1 MNKKVIIPV
10 LLIFITQL
18 GFSQPAKVQLN
29 ETRERYYFKQ
39 KPTINLLVIDKRQKN
54 PKHSARL
61 KKMLV
66 TLMQESYPNAH
77 FRVIKSKPELK
88 RNIGKHVNLAITIND
103 YQTFKKRRLLIAK
116 TSYNVHIVDFRGD
129 KTRHFKKE
137 ISHVAKGRGD
147 QKTSPKKVLRRS
159 FIGTNKKLIHFI
171 NQSVKAVQ
179 AKKHLAQKQRSEFGK
194 TQTKNNKVS
203 EKQKSEK
210 SELSDIDENIP
221 QTGKKYPNRYAL
233 IIGNQDYS
241 SYQKSL
247 SSEVDVKYAIN
258 DAETFKQYA
267 IKTLGIPEENII
279 FKTNAKVVEFNRSV
293 EKIEAIIK
301 NLDGE
306 AEIFFYYAGHGFP
319 GEKTKE
325 PYLMPVDVSGTDLE
339 YAIELESVYENFT
352 KHPAKRI
359 TVFLD
364 ACFSGGARNQGL
376 MAARGVKITP
386 KEQTIKGNMVVF
398 TASNGQQSSLPY
410 EEKNHGLFTY
420 YLLKKIQESEGQI
433 TYKELYDYL
442 EKQIPVKSV
451 MVNDK
456 EQNPKVNVSP
466 ALKENWEEW
475 ELQ

>member
-1 MNKKVIIPV
+1 
-10 LLIFITQL
+10 
-18 GFSQPAKVQLN
+18 
-29 ETRERYYFKQ
+29 
-39 KPTINLLVIDKRQKN
+39 
-54 PKHSARL
+54 
-61 KKMLV
+61 
-66 TLMQESYPNAH
+66 
-77 FRVIKSKPELK
+77 
-88 RNIGKHVNLAITIND
+88 
-103 YQTFKKRRLLIAK
+103 
-116 TSYNVHIVDFRGD
+116 
-129 KTRHFKKE
+129 
-137 ISHVAKGRGD
+137 
-147 QKTSPKKVLRRS
+147 
-159 FIGTNKKLIHFI
+159 
-171 NQSVKAVQ
+171 
-179 AKKHLAQKQRSEFGK
+179 
-194 TQTKNNKVS
+194 
-203 EKQKSEK
+203 
-210 SELSDIDENIP
+210 
-221 QTGKKYPNRYAL
+221 L

-267 IKTLGIPEENII
+267 IKTLGIPKENII

-339 YAIELESVYENFT
+339 YAIKLESVYENFT

-364 ACFSGGARNQGL
+364 ACFSGGARNKGL

-398 TASNGQQSSLPY
+398 TASSGQQSSLPY